1 MTEHAAKRAATP
13 PPSLKD
19 AAWLQQP
26 ETKRV
31 FAALAG
37 PGIETR
43 AVGGAVRNT
52 LLGLPVAEVDLA
64 TTALPEK
71 VIALARGADLKAVPT
86 GIEHGTVTVVADGV
100 PFEVTTL
107 RRDVETFGRH
117 ATVAFTEDWQEDARR
132 RDFTLNALYA
142 GSDGEL
148 FDPLGGYADLVAGRV
163 RFIGDAEARIKEDYL
178 RILRFFRFNAYYGK
192 GPLDADG
199 LAACVR
205 LRAGLDQLSAER
217 VAGELRKLLVAP
229 QAVRAVEALF
239 DYGLLTQLLGGV
251 PRLMRFARLVAA
263 EEALGLRARRGA
275 QARGACRLRARRMPS
290 GLPRACVSPTTSWR
304 CLLLGADDHAAA
316 ELPDEAAAKRAL
328 YRLGPCSFEA
338 HVLLA
343 SADAGVPPDD
353 QTWRQALRLADR
365 WEVPEFP
372 LRGPDIMALG
382 EVKGPAIGEIL
393 RQLEAEW
400 VAGGFAAS
408 REALLARAAELSRKS
423 PKPGR

>member
-26 ETKRV
+26 ETRRV
-31 FAALAG
+31 FAALAD
-37 PGIETR
+37 PCIETR

-52 LLGLPVAEVDLA
+52 LLGLQVNEIDLA

-71 VIALARGADLKAVPT
+71 VIALARGADLTAVPT

-117 ATVAFTEDWQEDARR
+117 AVVAFTEDWKEDARR

-192 GPLDADG
+192 GPLDAEG

-229 QAVRAVEALF
+229 QAVRDVEALF

-263 EEALGLRARRGA
+263 EEALGLAPHAALRLAALAVFVKEDAERLA
-275 QARGACRLRARRMPS
+275 ARLRLSNNELAV
-290 GLPRACVSPTTSWR
+290 LA
-304 CLLLGADDHAAA
+304 LGADDHAAA
-316 ELPDEAAAKRAL
+316 ELPDELAAKRAL

-343 SADAGVPPDD
+343 SADAGIPPDD
-353 QTWRQALRLADR
+353 QNWRRALGLADC
-365 WEVPEFP
+365 WDVPEFP

-393 RQLEAEW
+393 RQIEAEW

-423 PKPGR
+423 SKPGR

>member
-31 FAALAG
+31 FAALAD

-52 LLGLPVAEVDLA
+52 LLGLPVNEIDLA

-71 VIALARGADLKAVPT
+71 VITLARAADLKAVPT
-86 GIEHGTVTVVADGV
+86 GIEHGTVTVVANGV

-117 ATVAFTEDWQEDARR
+117 AVVAFTEDWQEDARR

-192 GPLDADG
+192 GPLEAEG

-263 EEALGLRARRGA
+263 EEALGLPPDAA
-275 QARGACRLRARRMPS
+275 LRLAALAVFVKEDAERLAA
-290 GLPRACVSPTTSWR
+290 GLRLSNNELAV
-304 CLLLGADDHAAA
+304 LALGADDHAAA
-316 ELPDEAAAKRAL
+316 ELPDELAAKRAL
-328 YRLGPCSFEA
+328 YWLGPCSFKA

-343 SADAGVPPDD
+343 SADAGILPDEN
-353 QTWRQALRLADR
+353 LRRVLRSADR
-365 WEVPEFP
+365 WDVPEFP

-393 RQLEAEW
+393 HQIEAEW

-423 PKPGR
+423 PKPDR

>member
-1 MTEHAAKRAATP
+1 MTEHAAKRSAA

-19 AAWLQQP
+19 AAWLQQA

-64 TTALPEK
+64 TTALPET

-86 GIEHGTVTVVADGV
+86 GIEHGTVTVVANGV

-148 FDPLGGYADLVAGRV
+148 FDPLGGYADLAAGRV

-192 GPLDADG
+192 GPLDAAG
-199 LAACVR
+199 LAACVQ

-251 PRLMRFARLVAA
+251 PRLLRFARLVAA
-263 EEALGLRARRGA
+263 EEALGLPPDAALRLAALAVFVKEDAERLA
-275 QARGACRLRARRMPS
+275 ARLRLSNNELA
-290 GLPRACVSPTTSWR
+290 V
-304 CLLLGADDHAAA
+304 LLLGADDHAG
-316 ELPDEAAAKRAL
+316 R
-328 YRLGPCSFEA
+328 R
-338 HVLLA
+338 
-343 SADAGVPPDD
+343 
-353 QTWRQALRLADR
+353 
-365 WEVPEFP
+365 
-372 LRGPDIMALG
+372 
-382 EVKGPAIGEIL
+382 
-393 RQLEAEW
+393 
-400 VAGGFAAS
+400 AS
-408 REALLARAAELSRKS
+408 R
-423 PKPGR
+423 